1 MRSRARKGQ
10 RKDKK
15 EKVRERMRRI
25 SQKEKEKLEGEWT
38 RSEESRM
45 IRELREEDSKQ
56 DSTPLAGV
64 VITSLFRL
72 LRT

>member
-45 IRELREEDSKQ
+45 IRELRGQ
-56 DSTPLAGV
+56 H
-64 VITSLFRL
+64 TSCWCRDYLSL
-72 LRT
+72 